1 MNLVIGQKPSNHSKY
16 LEPLF
21 GTKGSLK
28 SSLCARARVC
38 VCVCVG
44 GGGGEWG
51 ANCDSVLTQQIAGKK
66 KKKKDLLFAIQ
77 EQNPNLE

>member
-28 SSLCARARVC
+28 SSLCARVC
-38 VCVCVG
+38 VCVCVAG
-44 GGGGEWG
+44 GGGGSG
-51 ANCDSVLTQQIAGKK
+51 GQTVNSVLTQQIAEKK
-66 KKKKDLLFAIQ
+66 KKEDLLFAIQ